1 MEKLAPKE
9 TKQKPETKVDFLKKT
24 KQIVKDYMVPMSE
37 GSLKKATENM
47 NEASFKAFEEYIKKT
62 AEGLYPTMAKQI
74 AAGIPTSH
82 LMEPYRQV
90 GKQVLGEGFEPDFVG
105 DPKSSA
111 ALTGAMDP
119 ETMRPAPMSL
129 DQWKG
134 HLQSHPGFGW
144 DHTPAAHEAAR
155 QISQHLNEGFSHP
168 PTGGQ

>member
-24 KQIVKDYMVPMSE
+24 KQIVQDYMVPMSE

-90 GKQVLGEGFEPDFVG
+90 GKQVLGE
-105 DPKSSA
+105 
-111 ALTGAMDP
+111 
-119 ETMRPAPMSL
+119 
-129 DQWKG
+129 
-134 HLQSHPGFGW
+134 
-144 DHTPAAHEAAR
+144 
-155 QISQHLNEGFSHP
+155 
-168 PTGGQ
+168 